1 MGRSFFNPAT
11 LLLILLIVLLLFG
24 GKRLPS
30 MARGLGESLR
40 IFKKE
45 VRNDGETAKPEDP
58 ETKP

>member
-1 MGRSFFNPAT
+1 MGRGFFNPAT

-30 MARGLGESLR
+30 MAKGLGQSLR

-45 VRNDGETAKPEDP
+45 VRNDGEVETQEDP

>member
-1 MGRSFFNPAT
+1 
-11 LLLILLIVLLLFG
+11 LLLFG

-45 VRNDGETAKPEDP
+45 VRNDGEAAKQEDP
-58 ETKP
+58 ETKQ